1 MCVQT
6 GDLVICR
13 LRRHSKSLPYMRVSS
28 SQSITMIN
36 HTTILSNQVIGIPN
50 HTLDQITNMSNQ
62 ISKESDQIGE
72 YSLSIQNQN
81 IDMPDQIGE
90 YWLDFLM
97 TNSGEITIN
106 GIHKT

>member
-1 MCVQT
+1 MCVRACVQT

-13 LRRHSKSLPYMRVSS
+13 LRRHSKSLP
-28 SQSITMIN
+28 
-36 HTTILSNQVIGIPN
+36 N
-50 HTLDQITNMSNQ
+50 HTLDQTTNMSNQ

-90 YWLDFLM
+90 YWLDF
-97 TNSGEITIN
+97 
-106 GIHKT
+106 